1 MKLNEK
7 GFTLTETLLVFSVFL
22 LISSFPLFFLN
33 PHAAWP
39 EKQLF
44 FSQFKSDLF
53 FAQQY
58 AISHQTVVRVNI
70 MSEKNYYYFRENFN
84 GAIIIEK
91 QYSKEVKVTPGTMP
105 LYFDI
110 TANGNLNQFG
120 ALFIRID
127 GATYR
132 MVFLIG
138 RGRFYV
144 VKE

>member
-7 GFTLTETLLVFSVFL
+7 GFTLTETLVVFSIFL
-22 LISSFPLFFLN
+22 IISSIPLFFLN
-33 PHAAWP
+33 PQSSWF

-58 AISHQTVVRVNI
+58 AISHQAVVRVNI
-70 MSEKNYYYFRENFN
+70 MSERNSYYFRENFN
-84 GAIIIEK
+84 GPILLERT
-91 QYSKEVKVTPGTMP
+91 YSKDIKITPGTMP
-105 LYFDI
+105 LYFEI
-110 TANGNLNQFG
+110 TANGNINYFG
-120 ALFIRID
+120 SLYIRIGD
-127 GATYR
+127 GTYR